1 MISQQE
7 TLSLMKMSKTAQAV
21 QKLKDGNLKGA
32 LSIFSTFKYDFTME
46 ERRIMRIAYET
57 LCGHGSFYQL
67 LGIDSSQMIVD
78 ATNILY
84 DKYLN
89 VDMINKVK

>member
-1 MISQQE
+1 
-7 TLSLMKMSKTAQAV
+7 MKTSKTAQAV
-21 QKLKDGNLKGA
+21 QKLKDGDLKGA
-32 LSIFSTFKYDFTME
+32 LSIFSTFNYNFTRE

-57 LCGHGSFYQL
+57 FSGHGSFYQS
-67 LGIDSSQMIVD
+67 LGIDTSQMIVD

-89 VDMINKVK
+89 VDKINKVK

>member
-1 MISQQE
+1 
-7 TLSLMKMSKTAQAV
+7 MKTSKTAQAV
-21 QKLKDGNLKGA
+21 QKLKDGDLKGA
-32 LSIFSTFKYDFTME
+32 LSIFSTFNYNFTME

-57 LCGHGSFYQL
+57 FSGHGSFYQS
-67 LGIDSSQMIVD
+67 LGIDTSQMIVD

-89 VDMINKVK
+89 VDKINKVK

>member
-7 TLSLMKMSKTAQAV
+7 TLNFMKTSKTAQAV
-21 QKLKDGNLKGA
+21 QKLKDGDLKGA
-32 LSIFSTFKYDFTME
+32 LSIFSTFNYNFTRE

-57 LCGHGSFYQL
+57 FSGHGSFYQS
-67 LGIDSSQMIVD
+67 LGIDTSQMIVD

-89 VDMINKVK
+89 VDKINKVK

>member
-1 MISQQE
+1 
-7 TLSLMKMSKTAQAV
+7 MKTSKTAQAV
-21 QKLKDGNLKGA
+21 QKLKDGDLKGA
-32 LSIFSTFKYDFTME
+32 LSIFSTFNYNFTRE

-57 LCGHGSFYQL
+57 FSGHGSFYQS
-67 LGIDSSQMIVD
+67 LGINTSQMIVD

-89 VDMINKVK
+89 VDKINKVK

>member
-1 MISQQE
+1 
-7 TLSLMKMSKTAQAV
+7 MKTSKTAQAV
-21 QKLKDGNLKGA
+21 QKLKDGDLKGA
-32 LSIFSTFKYDFTME
+32 LSIFSTFNYNFTRE

-57 LCGHGSFYQL
+57 FSGHGSFYQS
-67 LGIDSSQMIVD
+67 LGINTSQMIVD

-89 VDMINKVK
+89 VDKINKFR

>member
-7 TLSLMKMSKTAQAV
+7 TLNFMKTSKTAQAV
-21 QKLKDGNLKGA
+21 QKLKDGDLKGA
-32 LSIFSTFKYDFTME
+32 LSIFSIFNYNFTRE

-57 LCGHGSFYQL
+57 LSGHGSFYQS
-67 LGIDSSQMIVD
+67 LGINTGQMIVD

-89 VDMINKVK
+89 DDKINKVK

>member
-7 TLSLMKMSKTAQAV
+7 TLNFMKTSKTAQGV
-21 QKLKDGNLKGA
+21 QKLKDGDLKGA
-32 LSIFSTFKYDFTME
+32 LSIFSTFNYNFTRE

-57 LCGHGSFYQL
+57 FSGHGSFYQS
-67 LGIDSSQMIVD
+67 LGINTSQMIVD

-89 VDMINKVK
+89 VDKINKVK

>member
-57 LCGHGSFYQL
+57 FCGHGSFYQL
-67 LGIDSSQMIVD
+67 LGIDTSQMIVD

-89 VDMINKVK
+89 VDKINKVK

>member
-1 MISQQE
+1 
-7 TLSLMKMSKTAQAV
+7 MKTSKTAQGV
-21 QKLKDGNLKGA
+21 QKLKDGDLKGA
-32 LSIFSTFKYDFTME
+32 LSIFSTFNYNFTRE

-57 LCGHGSFYQL
+57 FSGHGSFYQS
-67 LGIDSSQMIVD
+67 LGINTSQMIVD

-89 VDMINKVK
+89 VDKINKVK

>member
-7 TLSLMKMSKTAQAV
+7 TLNFMKTSKTAQAV
-21 QKLKDGNLKGA
+21 QKLKDGDLKGA
-32 LSIFSTFKYDFTME
+32 LSIFSTFNYNFTRE

-57 LCGHGSFYQL
+57 FSGHGSFYQS
-67 LGIDSSQMIVD
+67 LGINTSQMIVD

-89 VDMINKVK
+89 VDKINKVK